1 MFENCPSSL
10 EHVPKFWNENAG
22 ASGADLELDTPAH
35 PYIYIYI
42 GAPPLTVQG
51 RLVKI
56 RGSGN

>member
-1 MFENCPSSL
+1 L

-35 PYIYIYI
+35 TYIYIYI